1 MKEGIISIK
10 FKSEKTFDSVKFY
23 GETISVA
30 DLKRNVEEKRIRRR
44 EHEGGKKGE
53 GYELLLFEV
62 NSKKSSLIMTQS
74 M

>member
-10 FKSEKTFDSVKFY
+10 FKSEKTYDNVKFY

-44 EHEGGKKGE
+44 ESEGGKKGE

-62 NSKKSSLIMTQS
+62 NSKRSSTWLT
-74 M
+74 

>member
-10 FKSEKTFDSVKFY
+10 FKSEKAYDSVKFY

-30 DLKRNVEEKRIRRR
+30 DLKRNVEEKRVRRR
-44 EHEGGKKGE
+44 EAEGGKKGE

-62 NSKKSSLIMTQS
+62 NSKRSSS
-74 M
+74 